1 MEKEENIEGYLTL
14 VIVEAKLAGR
24 KTDVLSN
31 MDLFV
36 SFNVG
41 NFGHDTITLRN

>member
-36 SFNVG
+36 HFRIG
-41 NFGHDTITLRN
+41 DYGMDTITLRN